1 MGKLNVIVLWLTMV
15 AVYALR
21 TFINTPIDWIIL
33 TILLTGCAW
42 VLGDDKLEELKKLIK
57 WAYLRD

>member
-42 VLGDDKLEELKKLIK
+42 ILGDDKLEGLKKLIK
-57 WAYLRD
+57 WVYLRD

>member
-42 VLGDDKLEELKKLIK
+42 VLGDDKLEELKNLIK
-57 WAYLRD
+57 WVYLRD